1 MAGVEAKDETRS
13 AKNRPLFEQGR
24 DWIMH
29 GRLPTITAVVLLT
42 LAFAANLVLNDN
54 FLTAF
59 NLRSIFANSVP
70 LAAVAVGQT
79 IIVLGGGIDL
89 SIGNI
94 AGLCSVVTVS
104 LVEPLGLPLALLVGL
119 VTGAACGLFNGVLV
133 AIIRLQPIVA
143 TFASS
148 FVFSGLALFV
158 LPPAAASGVAA
169 PRMPDS
175 VVQGYRGSLFGVPNA
190 ALLILAIGLVWLLL
204 KRTRLL
210 RHVYAVGGDQQAAFA
225 TGVHVARTR
234 VATYVLG
241 GSFAALASFA
251 MLANSGSGDALA
263 GGGLTL
269 ASIAALVIGGTRL
282 AGGFGGAGGTIV
294 GVLVLQLLGN
304 LVVALRPPT
313 TARQLIDG
321 LVVILALALAGVWSR
336 RRGRA

>member
-1 MAGVEAKDETRS
+1 MAGPTTSDRS
-13 AKNRPLFEQGR
+13 RTASQPALVQQVR
-24 DWIMH
+24 DWILH
-29 GRLPTITAVVLLT
+29 GRLPTVTAVVLLT
-42 LAFAANLVLNDN
+42 LAFGANLVLNDN

-70 LAAVAVGQT
+70 LVAVAVGQT

-104 LVEPLGLPLALLVGL
+104 LVEPLGLPLALLIGL
-119 VTGAACGLFNGVLV
+119 ATGAACGLFNGILV
-133 AIIRLQPIVA
+133 AVIRLQPIVA

-148 FVFSGLALFV
+148 FVFAGLALLV

-169 PRMPDS
+169 PRMPEGI
-175 VVQGYRGSLFGVPNA
+175 VQGYRGTVLGVPNA
-190 ALLILAIGLVWLLL
+190 ALLILAIGLLWLVL
-204 KRTRLL
+204 KRTQLL

-225 TGVHVARTR
+225 TGVRVARTR
-234 VATYVLG
+234 TATYVLG
-241 GSFAALASFA
+241 GTLAALASFA

-294 GVLVLQLLGN
+294 GVLVLQLLSN

-313 TARQLIDG
+313 TLRQLIDG
-321 LVVILALALAGVWSR
+321 LLVILALALAGLWSR